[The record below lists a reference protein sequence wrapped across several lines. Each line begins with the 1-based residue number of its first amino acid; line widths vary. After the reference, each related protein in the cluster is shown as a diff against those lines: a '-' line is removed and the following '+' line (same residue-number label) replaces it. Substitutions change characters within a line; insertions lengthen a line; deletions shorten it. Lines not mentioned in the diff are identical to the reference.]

1 MAVGREIW
9 AGQPPMEL
17 PHVAV
22 AACTVTGDIAR
33 ISRDEIEGGGD
44 RAALSREL
52 GNLILS
58 GVRWASDLG
67 LDPAE
72 CVRQAEAA
80 QRRYVQSR
88 ASGSERT
95 P

>member
-1 MAVGREIW
+1 MD
-9 AGQPPMEL
+9 L

-33 ISRDEIEGGGD
+33 ISRDEIEGATD
-44 RAALSREL
+44 RSALAREL

-58 GVRWASDLG
+58 SVRWASDLG

-72 CVRQAEAA
+72 CVMEAQAA
-80 QRRYVQSR
+80 QRRYVAR
-88 ASGSERT
+88 KGSSDH
-95 P
+95 